1 MTGEIASLTPPYLQ
15 ITEVYVDG
23 TDEWI
28 EITNQGEQMFSGN
41 ITIQGVKSTP
51 LTIKNIIIS

>member
-1 MTGEIASLTPPYLQ
+1 MTGEIPSLTPPYLH

-28 EITNQGEQMFSGN
+28 EITNEGEQLFSGS
-41 ITIQGVKSTP
+41 ITLQGVKSTP
-51 LTIKNIIIS
+51 LIIRNITIS